1 VARFGIGSINWHQV
15 RTLLRAD
22 QRLSTANLLKDSF
35 GQFWSYGH
43 EGWARRIFSITGAD
57 CLRGSD

>member
-1 VARFGIGSINWHQV
+1 
-15 RTLLRAD
+15 LLRAN

-35 GQFWSYGH
+35 GQFWSYEH
-43 EGWARRIFSITGAD
+43 EGSGAAHLSITGAD